1 MRSIQALARPLS
13 GRKGSLRALALMRVA
28 LVGAALAV
36 LCACGSGADPTA
48 NLSPLADCEPGDG
61 PRNARCGWIPV
72 YEDRSAV
79 SGRQIDLRVVVYPAT
94 SRNRQPDPL
103 FVLAGGPGQGAAQ
116 LGSLLVGLFG
126 DIRRERDIV
135 FVDQRGTGRSHGL
148 PCDRDTDDL
157 GEFFSDDYAIETFLK
172 CLEGYEADLR
182 FYTTPVAMDDLDEVR
197 ASLGYERINL
207 WGASYGTR
215 AALVYLRRHGERVR
229 SIVFD
234 GAVPMTMTLPE
245 GFPQDSQRALDLLLE
260 DCEGRA
266 ACRER
271 FPDVRR
277 KLEEVLAR
285 LGREGKQ
292 SSLPHPRTGAKVAV
306 TLRAAAVSD
315 VLRLAL
321 YSPDA
326 AALVPMLVEQ
336 MHGGNFAG
344 LLALAVGAESVPS
357 EVKINWGMFFSV
369 ICAEDLPWVDESA
382 RNAAPS
388 GVFSNDGT
396 LEAWDKICGA
406 WPRGQIAA
414 DYHDPVVSDIPALVL
429 SGALDPVTP
438 PRRGEDLAAGF
449 SRVLHVVAPG
459 TGHGATSRGC
469 VPELVAEFVQAGSVD
484 GMDTSCVEELKRP
497 GFFVTPGGPSMERE
511 P

>member
-1 MRSIQALARPLS
+1 MNTVQALARPLS
-13 GRKGSLRALALMRVA
+13 GRNGSPLVPALMRVG
-28 LVGAALAV
+28 LVGAALGL
-36 LCACGSGADPTA
+36 LCACGAETGRTA
-48 NLSPLADCEPGDG
+48 NPSPLADCEPGDG
-61 PRNARCGWIPV
+61 PLNALCGWIPV
-72 YEDRSAV
+72 YEDRSAA
-79 SGRQIDLRVVVYPAT
+79 SGRQIDLRVVVYPAAG
-94 SRNRQPDPL
+94 RNRQPDPL

-116 LGSLLVGLFG
+116 LSSLLVGLFG
-126 DIRRERDIV
+126 DVRRERDIV
-135 FVDQRGTGRSHGL
+135 FVDQRGTGRSNGL
-148 PCDRDTDDL
+148 PCDRETDDL
-157 GEFFSDDYAIETFLK
+157 GEFLSDDHAVETFLN
-172 CLEGYEADLR
+172 CLEEYEADLR
-182 FYTTPVAMDDLDEVR
+182 FYITPVAMDDLDEVR
-197 ASLGYERINL
+197 ASLGYERINI

-215 AALVYLRRHGERVR
+215 AALIYLRRHGERVR

-266 ACRER
+266 TCRER
-271 FPDVRR
+271 FPEVRR

-285 LGREGKQ
+285 LGREGKE
-292 SSLPHPRTGAKVAV
+292 SFLRHPRTGAKVAV
-306 TLRAAAVSD
+306 TLRAEAVTD
-315 VLRLAL
+315 ILRLAL

-336 MHGGNFAG
+336 MHGGDFAG
-344 LLALAVGAESVPS
+344 LLALAVEAESSPS
-357 EVKINWGMFFSV
+357 EVKVNWGMFFSV
-369 ICAEDLPWVDESA
+369 ICAEDLPWVDDSA

-396 LEAWDKICGA
+396 FEAWDKICGA

-414 DYHDPVVSDIPALVL
+414 DYHDPVVSDVPALVL
-429 SGALDPVTP
+429 SGDLDPVTP

-459 TGHGATSRGC
+459 TGHGATARGC
-469 VPELVAEFVQAGSVD
+469 VSELVAEFVQAGSAD
-484 GMDTSCVEELKRP
+484 DLDTSCVDELKRP

-511 P
+511 R

>member
-1 MRSIQALARPLS
+1 MHSIQTLAQPHS
-13 GRKGSLRALALMRVA
+13 GGNGLFRVFAFKRIVLAGAGLAL
-28 LVGAALAV
+28 LF
-36 LCACGSGADPTA
+36 ACGSKTGQTA
-48 NLSPLADCEPGDG
+48 NPSPLADCEPGDG
-61 PRNARCGWIPV
+61 PRNALCGWIPV
-72 YEDRSAV
+72 YEDRSAA

-94 SRNRQPDPL
+94 GRNPQPDPL
-103 FVLAGGPGQGAAQ
+103 FVLAGGPGQAAAQ
-116 LGSLLVGLFG
+116 LSSLLVGLFG
-126 DIRRERDIV
+126 DVRRERDIV
-135 FVDQRGTGRSHGL
+135 FVDQRGTGRSNGL

-157 GEFFSDDYAIETFLK
+157 GEFLSDDHAVETFLN
-172 CLEGYEADLR
+172 CLEEYEADLR

-245 GFPQDSQRALDLLLE
+245 GFPQDSQRALDLLLQ

-271 FPDVRR
+271 FPDLRR

-292 SSLPHPRTGAKVAV
+292 SFLRHPRTGEKVAV
-306 TLRAAAVSD
+306 TLRARVVTD
-315 VLRLAL
+315 TLRLAL

-336 MHGGNFAG
+336 MHGGDFAG
-344 LLALAVGAESVPS
+344 LLAVAVGAESAPS
-357 EVKINWGMFFSV
+357 EVKVNWGMFFSV
-369 ICAEDLPWVDESA
+369 ICAEDLPWVDDST

-396 LEAWDKICGA
+396 LDAWDKICGA

-414 DYHDPVVSDIPALVL
+414 DYHDSVVSDVPALVL

-459 TGHGATSRGC
+459 TGHGATARGC
-469 VPELVAEFVQAGSVD
+469 VSELVAEFVQAGSAD
-484 GMDTSCVEELKRP
+484 DLDTSCVDELKRP
-497 GFFVTPGGPSMERE
+497 GFFVTPGGPSMERKR
-511 P
+511 